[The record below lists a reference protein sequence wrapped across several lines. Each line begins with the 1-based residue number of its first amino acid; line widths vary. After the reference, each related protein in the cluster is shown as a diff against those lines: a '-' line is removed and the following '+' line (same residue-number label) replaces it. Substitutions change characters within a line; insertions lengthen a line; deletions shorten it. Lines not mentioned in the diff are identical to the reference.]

1 MEQDNPLFKDLNS
14 QQNKKVVE
22 TPLMKQY
29 YSIKSK
35 HPDAILLFR
44 MGDFFETFGEDAI
57 ITSGI
62 LGITLTKRANGAA
75 ASVELAGFP
84 HHALDSYLP
93 KLVRA
98 GKRVAIC
105 EQLEDP
111 KYAKTIVKR
120 GVVEL
125 VTPGVYL
132 NDSVIEKKENNF
144 LASIYIG
151 KQIFGISFLDIT
163 TGEFLLSQGN
173 KQYTEKLLQSFN
185 PKEVLY
191 EKNQKN
197 LFFDTFKD
205 IKSSYGLDD
214 WVFTEDNAREKLLT
228 HFQAQSLKGF
238 GIDNLTA
245 GIIAAGSI
253 IDYLNFTEHKN
264 REHIKTLSRI
274 DEDLY
279 MWLDKFTIKNLEI
292 FQSSYEGGKSLI
304 NVIDETISPM
314 GGRLLRRWLGLPLKD
329 VEQINRRLNTVEF
342 LINNSDVSSNLQNE
356 ISKIGDL
363 ERLVSKVAVLK
374 ISPREIIQLK
384 RSLDA
389 IVPIIDICSSK
400 EIAHN
405 AEEMSIIEEIG
416 KKLHPCEEIRAKIE
430 KELIDDSFTNA
441 KTGIIASGVSEQL
454 DELRKMTSESKEYLE
469 DLVKKEIE
477 KTGISSLKLSFNN
490 VFGYYLEVRNTYK
503 NRVPEDWIR
512 KQTLVQAERYITPEL
527 KKYEDKILGAEENMA
542 YIENII
548 FNELISAIS
557 KYIVQIQENANL
569 IAQLDCLLSF
579 ASVAIKNK
587 YSKPIINQSNIIDI
601 KEGRHPV
608 IEQRMGFGEE
618 YISNDLYLD
627 DKTQQIMMITGPN
640 MSGKSALLRQ
650 TALICILAQTGCYV
664 PAKLAQIG
672 IVDKVFTRVGASD
685 NISMGESTFM
695 VEMIEAAS
703 IMNNISNKSLILL
716 DELGRGTSTYDGI
729 SIAWAIAEYI
739 HEHPNAKAKTL
750 FATHYHE
757 LNEMEKSYSRIRNYH
772 VSVKE
777 TADKVIFLR
786 KLQPGG
792 SEHSFGIHVAQMA
805 GMPKS
810 IVYRANKILEQL
822 ENTAGRTT
830 QSSNADKLASGQIDE
845 NATFNEIST
854 KGNKSLG
861 VVKNIENIAEN
872 RQGYQLKF
880 FQLDDPL
887 LFQIRKEIE
896 GINIDL
902 LTPLEAL
909 NKLNEIK
916 RQLGIK
922 N

>member
-1 MEQDNPLFKDLNS
+1 MD
-14 QQNKKVVE
+14 KKMAE

-29 YSIKSK
+29 NNIKAK

-44 MGDFFETFGEDAI
+44 MGDFYETFGEDAI
-57 ITSGI
+57 VTSGI

-84 HHALDSYLP
+84 HHAIDSYLP

-111 KYAKTIVKR
+111 KFAKTIVKR
-120 GVVEL
+120 GVTEL

-132 NDSVIEKKENNF
+132 NDTVIEKKENNF
-144 LASIYIG
+144 LASIFIN
-151 KQIFGISFLDIT
+151 KQLFGISFLDIT

-173 KQYTEKLLQSFN
+173 KDYVDKLLQNFN
-185 PKEVLY
+185 PKEILY
-191 EKNQKN
+191 EKNQKKI
-197 LFFDTFKD
+197 FFDTFKD

-214 WVFTEDNAREKLLT
+214 WVFTEDNAREKLLN
-228 HFQAQSLKGF
+228 HFKAQSLKGF
-238 GIDNLTA
+238 GVDNLNA
-245 GIIAAGSI
+245 GIIAAGAI
-253 IDYLNFTEHKN
+253 INYLDITEHKN
-264 REHIKTLSRI
+264 REHIKTLARI
-274 DEDLY
+274 EEDLY

-292 FQSSYEGGKSLI
+292 FYSSHEGGKSLI
-304 NVIDETISPM
+304 SVVDETISPM
-314 GGRLLRRWLGLPLKD
+314 GGRLLKRWIGLPLKN
-329 VEQINRRLNTVEF
+329 VEQINRRLDTVEF
-342 LINNSDVSSNLQNE
+342 LIKNPNINSNLQNE

-363 ERLVSKVAVLK
+363 ERLVSKVAVLR
-374 ISPREIIQLK
+374 INPREIIQLK
-384 RSLDA
+384 NSLNS
-389 IVPIIDICSSK
+389 IVPIIKICNNS
-400 EIAHN
+400 EN
-405 AEEMSIIEEIG
+405 SIIKEFAN
-416 KKLHPCEEIRAKIE
+416 KLHPCTKIRKKIE
-430 KELIDDSFTNA
+430 KELIEESSVYV
-441 KTGIIASGVSEQL
+441 KSGIIASGVSEKL
-454 DELRKMTSESKEYLE
+454 DELKKITTQSKEYLD
-469 DLVKKEIE
+469 DLVKKEIN
-477 KTGISSLKLSFNN
+477 KTGITSLKLSFNS

-503 NRVPEDWIR
+503 DKVPTDWIR

-527 KKYEDKILGAEENMA
+527 KIYEEKILGAEEKIA
-542 YIENII
+542 EIENAI
-548 FNELISAIS
+548 FNALIEAIS
-557 KYIVQIQENANL
+557 ECIVEIQENANI
-569 IAQLDCLLSF
+569 IAQIDCLLSF
-579 ASVAIKNK
+579 AAVAIKNK
-587 YSKPIINQSNIIDI
+587 YCKPVLNETDIIDI
-601 KEGRHPV
+601 KDGRHPV
-608 IEQRMGFGEE
+608 IEQRMEPGEE
-618 YISNDLYLD
+618 YISNDVYLD
-627 DKTQQIMMITGPN
+627 NSTQQIMMITGPN

-664 PAKLAQIG
+664 PAKSAKLG

-695 VEMIEAAS
+695 VEMLEAAS
-703 IMNNISNKSLILL
+703 IMNNMSNKSLILL

-729 SIAWAIAEYI
+729 SIAWAIAEYV
-739 HEHPNAKAKTL
+739 HEHPTAKAKTL

-777 TADKVIFLR
+777 TADNVIFLR

-822 ENTAGRTT
+822 EKDSKNINET
-830 QSSNADKLASGQIDE
+830 QVVLSNSKEKNL
-845 NATFNEIST
+845 N
-854 KGNKSLG
+854 
-861 VVKNIENIAEN
+861 KNIETIAKN
-872 RQGYQLKF
+872 REGYQLKI
-880 FQLDDPL
+880 FQLDDPVL
-887 LFQIRKEIE
+887 SQIKKEIE

-916 RQLGIK
+916 RQLGIFS
-922 N
+922 